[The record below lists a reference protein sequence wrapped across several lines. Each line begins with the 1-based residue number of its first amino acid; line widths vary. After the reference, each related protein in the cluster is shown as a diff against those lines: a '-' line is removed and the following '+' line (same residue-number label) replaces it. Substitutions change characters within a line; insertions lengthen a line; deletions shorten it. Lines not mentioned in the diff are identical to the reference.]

1 MKNLENL
8 EMKKR
13 RKSLGLTQAELA
25 EKCGC
30 SRNHIIYIENNRVNP
45 SLSLCLSICY
55 VLGCT
60 LNDLW
65 EVR

>member
-1 MKNLENL
+1 MKNL

-30 SRNHIIYIENNRVNP
+30 ARQRICYVENNRVNP

-65 EVR
+65 EVK

>member
-1 MKNLENL
+1 MKNLE
-8 EMKKR
+8 MKNR

-30 SRNHIIYIENNRVNP
+30 ARQYIGYVENNRVNP

-65 EVR
+65 EVK